1 MDVASCCPPV
11 ACPTAQGYS
20 CKASTTC
27 SDLTKFDVLNPTD
40 CENTAGNICCKE
52 KVASDGA
59 ACQSSTDATKTGK
72 CQAIACTSANPEIK
86 PVKTACPTGNFCCT
100 TAAAATQATCK
111 DAGGTCKDKDA
122 TSGKCP
128 GEEQLIATQKTC
140 KESGDGK
147 DNQICCKAAASTAG
161 DQSGAGGGDSGGG
174 SDPFTRIFNI
184 FIACLTYSISLL
196 IHLAAW
202 LAGQIVVLL
211 MEVLVFISGYNSFIR
226 NSYVSEGWRILRDL
240 VNMFFV
246 LGMLFI
252 AFATVLKIEKYSWN
266 KLLGKLLMM
275 AVLVNFSKTICGL
288 IIDFF
293 QVLLMTFANAYKDI
307 TAGNIFSG
315 LGMVDWFKVQSQA
328 VAGNVSAGVQLGMIA
343 SAFLGLILAIV
354 SMIVIFIFC
363 VILIVRIVGLWVLV
377 TFSPLAF
384 FAYTFEGTKG
394 LGTIS
399 STWWKEFLEYCMV
412 GPFVGFIL
420 WISVATLPKLDV
432 NQMIPGSW
440 YDTSKREGLQVTFS
454 EAGSMDRILKYMM
467 SIVTMIVG
475 LGYAKKFSIIGA
487 SALSGV
493 AEKFKDQTVGRA
505 QRFGKSAG
513 ETAMAP
519 VKGAMKGVGDAM
531 RDNKYLRYMTTE
543 GRKEAAQVHEA
554 NARGKF
560 GPRTGEKERMMRQIT
575 EADVKRLDAQQAFV
589 NPNAFN
595 GKLKEAFDKGDYR
608 NARALMNE
616 GAKKGWIG
624 TNDIDTF
631 KDKFRDKMG
640 DKAHFEFTE
649 QLGKD
654 FKEATGRH
662 LRTNDEYISPE
673 GKVMKKSD
681 SVEKEYKDAVG
692 RMSASQQSDMAENS
706 KVFKNENGNNKYW
719 KEDIL
724 AFTGNEM
731 NSGRWTQ
738 KARNNMRDGIDEI
751 RKDPNKMKEFTKDQ
765 LQDLNVLY
773 EAATA
778 EYEGLNRSKD
788 AAGNKSQGKV
798 AFNHQDL
805 INDPSR
811 GIDLTTAGTNGAT
824 AVSDDDIDH
833 LKPKEDE
840 GAPLLPTRIPGAPQ
854 APASRIF
861 DVLGKKTS
869 DRLLAATGK
878 PVTRTAEAASR
889 FGRQVIQFAKKKPFK
904 TGEEGSYVPPE
915 AKKIGGTEGISD
927 VDVNTII
934 DEQGRDGVLQFEDK
948 QGNSRMTAAGTFS
961 AQNREI
967 AIKALTKELTDKGV
981 RADAASNKAGQMVRF
996 KEDEYKHQQG
1006 VQNVHEN
1013 VLVNIDLAG
1022 GNSPASINDLNQQ
1035 AKFVYG
1041 DTDKERA
1048 VKAANVNQSDISK
1061 AIHEVSS
1068 AFDKYQSEL
1077 TKRGVEMDQAAAAQV
1092 QAALADMRNQS
1103 RTTKN
1108 LSGQEKMTMVD
1119 NLTITVAA
1127 MQDGILLKKK

>member
-1 MDVASCCPPV
+1 MCDTS
-11 ACPTAQGYS
+11 
-20 CKASTTC
+20 K
-27 SDLTKFDVLNPTD
+27 
-40 CENTAGNICCKE
+40 ICCK
-52 KVASDGA
+52 KVAAATPAAGA
-59 ACQSSTDATKTGK
+59 TCTSKATAAIPAKTGK
-72 CQAIACTSANPEIK
+72 CQAAACTGDTKIEADPKCSDA
-86 PVKTACPTGNFCCT
+86 KTPNCCA
-100 TAAAATQATCK
+100 TAAAPKATCK
-111 DAGGTCKDKDA
+111 DAGGTCKAKES
-122 TSGKCP
+122 SGKCP
-128 GEEQLIATQKTC
+128 GEETEVTDLKTKC
-140 KESGDGK
+140 DKPNGGGDTTK
-147 DNQICCKAAASTAG
+147 NTCCKAASATAG
-161 DQSGAGGGDSGGG
+161 DQSGAAGGTAGAGT
-174 SDPFTRIFNI
+174 DPFSRIFNV
-184 FIACLTYSISLL
+184 FIACLTFSISLI

-211 MEVLVFISGYNSFIR
+211 MEILVFISGYNSFIR

-275 AVLVNFSKTICGL
+275 AVLVNFSKTICGV

-328 VAGNVSAGVQLGMIA
+328 VAGNVAAGVQLGMIA

-432 NQMIPGSW
+432 NQMIPGNW

-467 SIVTMIVG
+467 SIVTMVVG

-513 ETAMAP
+513 ETISAP
-519 VKGAMKGVGDAM
+519 VRGAMKGVGDAM
-531 RDNKYLRYMTTE
+531 RGNRYMRYMTTE
-543 GRKEAAQVHEA
+543 GRKEAAQLSEA
-554 NARGKF
+554 KARGAF
-560 GPRTGEKERMMRQIT
+560 GPRSGEQERMMRQIT
-575 EADVKRLDAQQAFV
+575 EGDVKRLDSERAFI
-589 NPNAFN
+589 NPNAFK

-624 TNDIDTF
+624 TDDVDKF
-631 KDKFRDKMG
+631 KDQFRPKMG
-640 DKAHFEFTE
+640 EKAHFEFTE

-673 GKVMKKSD
+673 GKVLAKTD
-681 SVEKEYKDAVG
+681 TAEKEYKDAVG
-692 RMSASQQSDMAENS
+692 RMSASQQSDMAENK
-706 KVFKNENGNNKYW
+706 KVFKNEDGNNKYW
-719 KEDIL
+719 KEDIM

-731 NSGRWTQ
+731 NAGRWTQ
-738 KARNNMRDGIDEI
+738 KARNNIRDGIDEI
-751 RKDPNKMKEFTKDQ
+751 RKDPNKMKEFNKEQ
-765 LQDLNVLY
+765 LQDMNVLY

-778 EYEGLNRSKD
+778 EYEGLNRAKD
-788 AAGNKSQGKV
+788 ADGNKSKGKV
-798 AFNHQDL
+798 AFDHGSLRIDK
-805 INDPSR
+805 DR
-811 GIDLTTAGTNGAT
+811 GINLAAKDGYESADIAGAPRI
-824 AVSDDDIDH
+824 SDDDINN
-833 LKPKEDE
+833 LKQKEKEEENKTPKVT
-840 GAPLLPTRIPGAPQ
+840 GAPPAPRSSILSGL
-854 APASRIF
+854 AKSKYFGKEGEDA
-861 DVLGKKTS
+861 VLAWK
-869 DRLLAATGK
+869 GK
-878 PVTRTAEAASR
+878 PVTRAAEAGANYAR
-889 FGRQVIQFAKKKPFK
+889 RAYKFMTNVGGKRGDV
-904 TGEEGSYVPPE
+904 GYVPPK
-915 AKKIGGTEGISD
+915 AKELGGAENLSAADIK
-927 VDVNTII
+927 VII
-934 DEQGRDGVLQFEDK
+934 DQEKEMGKDLSFGANNV
-948 QGNSRMTAAGTFS
+948 RMTDNGDFLASERTKILADIQQKLQAKGLGADVAA
-961 AQNREI
+961 
-967 AIKALTKELTDKGV
+967 
-981 RADAASNKAGQMVRF
+981 NKAGQIVRNR
-996 KEDEYKHQQG
+996 EDQFRHQQASREVHLKVLQNIEMEGTNTPTKLVGLESVQDETAAGAIDSKSIEQAIFDVTSRFNKYVKQLGKSGADIDQNG
-1006 VQNVHEN
+1006 VAGMQQELDKLTNYARTRKDLSSKEKLDAINNINV
-1013 VLVNIDLAG
+1013 
-1022 GNSPASINDLNQQ
+1022 
-1035 AKFVYG
+1035 
-1041 DTDKERA
+1041 T
-1048 VKAANVNQSDISK
+1048 VKVMK
-1061 AIHEVSS
+1061 
-1068 AFDKYQSEL
+1068 
-1077 TKRGVEMDQAAAAQV
+1077 
-1092 QAALADMRNQS
+1092 
-1103 RTTKN
+1103 
-1108 LSGQEKMTMVD
+1108 
-1119 NLTITVAA
+1119 
-1127 MQDGILLKKK
+1127 DGILVEGVPEK